1 LLKKKSD
8 STTVGGHAITATGV
22 EYDSN
27 GQIKNVITNDTGLG
41 QGHRVVPANQY
52 FGSLLGGMNMGVSDN
67 PLKK

>member
-1 LLKKKSD
+1 
-8 STTVGGHAITATGV
+8 
-22 EYDSN
+22 
-27 GQIKNVITNDTGLG
+27 VITNGTGLG